1 MDANHKMNNTREP
14 QVSDS
19 NSNVQSFIQIQALSK
34 EFNGFKAV
42 DQINLDINKGEL
54 FAILGGSGCGKS
66 TLLRMLAGLETP
78 SSGKYYW
85 MAKILQIGLPT
96 NAQLI

>member
-1 MDANHKMNNTREP
+1 MDANHKMNNPREP

-19 NSNVQSFIQIQALSK
+19 NSNVQAFIQIKALSK

-54 FAILGGSGCGKS
+54 FAILGGSGCG
-66 TLLRMLAGLETP
+66 
-78 SSGKYYW
+78 
-85 MAKILQIGLPT
+85 
-96 NAQLI
+96 